1 MLVEAANRVSNATKV
16 FLHITKNSPPQGSV
30 LEQENE
36 QVADHADE
44 DQTALRK
51 LVQLKRWTPVIRLW
65 IQAVKVDRNDV
76 SFGPDDVVKIGVTKT
91 MLTIET
97 LSSVAFDTFQ
107 SQTEV
112 NFVRFE
118 SPKLSIL
125 KMLVVERHKNQ
136 TYVSSV
142 SYGMRNVP
150 TSYERVE
157 HIGRFSGPAQ

>member
-51 LVQLKRWTPVIRLW
+51 LVQLKRWTPVIRLC

-76 SFGPDDVVKIGVTKT
+76 SFG
-91 MLTIET
+91 
-97 LSSVAFDTFQ
+97 
-107 SQTEV
+107 
-112 NFVRFE
+112 
-118 SPKLSIL
+118 
-125 KMLVVERHKNQ
+125 
-136 TYVSSV
+136 
-142 SYGMRNVP
+142 
-150 TSYERVE
+150 
-157 HIGRFSGPAQ
+157 